1 MLQTINQKS
10 NRMTKRLFAVVVLLC
25 ATTASLVAKDIV
37 PQWYKSGKSHFKA
50 VEKNTESNFTMSV
63 MATIDG
69 EQCDSAFEIG
79 VFCGDECRLSMPL
92 YSSDDLYEYFGYYSM
107 LTIKGEN
114 GEKISFRLYDHRNN
128 AEVTAAVRP
137 DVIDFVSDKHYGSF
151 NTELYNLTFA
161 SSTTHRM
168 TLELDD
174 AHDLPFTGRI
184 YGTTADGI
192 ACSYTRNAYLD
203 GGFESIVLPF
213 DTDITEMKAAGF
225 SFEKF
230 QGFGENTIIFVE
242 LAEDEN
248 LQAGV
253 PYIFRYTG
261 TVSDGRQELQFTANV
276 QQASGNIKATEGWSG
291 TFKYMNGNA
300 IAGKYILN
308 IKGDKMQ
315 KAGSGAKLHPYRCY
329 LELPEGTDASMLSV
343 SHRENTTGITDVDCE
358 VKSGDIFDLQGRKLD
373 RIPCSG
379 IIIKNNKKIYIK

>member
-151 NTELYNLTFA
+151 NTDLYNLAFA
-161 SSTTHRM
+161 SSATHHM
-168 TLELDD
+168 KLELDD
-174 AHDLPFTGRI
+174 AHDLPFAGRI

-230 QGFGENTIIFVE
+230 HGFGENTIIFVE
-242 LAEDEN
+242 LAKDEN

-261 TVSDGRQELQFTANV
+261 TPSDGRQELLFTANV
-276 QQASGNIKATEGWSG
+276 QHASGNIKATEGWSG
-291 TFKYMNGNA
+291 TYKYMDGNA

-315 KAGSGAKLHPYRCY
+315 KAGNGAWLNPYRCY
-329 LELPEGTDASMLSV
+329 LELPAGTNASMFSV
-343 SHRENTTGITDVDCE
+343 SHVRNTTAIEEVAAPQDPDV
-358 VKSGDIFDLQGRKLD
+358 IFDIYGRKLD
-373 RIPCSG
+373 KMPRNG
-379 IIIKNNKKIYIK
+379 IIIKNNRKIYIN

>member
-151 NTELYNLTFA
+151 NTELYNLAFA
-161 SSTTHRM
+161 GSATHRM

-184 YGTTADGI
+184 YATTADGI

-230 QGFGENTIIFVE
+230 HGFGENTIIFVE
-242 LAEDEN
+242 LAKDEN

-261 TVSDGRQELQFTANV
+261 TPSDGRQELQFTANV

-291 TFKYMNGNA
+291 TFKYMDGNA
-300 IAGKYILN
+300 IAGKYIL
-308 IKGDKMQ
+308 IPVFSPCFTVSWLICK
-315 KAGSGAKLHPYRCY
+315 Y
-329 LELPEGTDASMLSV
+329 LLMLIGEVVGVVLCV
-343 SHRENTTGITDVDCE
+343 SINQV
-358 VKSGDIFDLQGRKLD
+358 
-373 RIPCSG
+373 
-379 IIIKNNKKIYIK
+379 

>member
-1 MLQTINQKS
+1 
-10 NRMTKRLFAVVVLLC
+10 MTKRLFAVVVLLC
-25 ATTASLVAKDIV
+25 TTTASLVAKDIV

-79 VFCGDECRLSMPL
+79 VFCGDECRLAMPL

-128 AEVTAAVRP
+128 TEVVTAVRP

-151 NTELYNLTFA
+151 NTDLYNLAFA
-161 SSTTHRM
+161 SSTTHHM
-168 TLELDD
+168 TLDLDD

-184 YGTTADGI
+184 YATTADGI
-192 ACSYTRNAYLD
+192 ACRYTRNAYLD
-203 GGFESIVLPF
+203 GGFESIVLPY
-213 DTDITEMKAAGF
+213 DTDITEIKAAGF

-242 LAEDEN
+242 LAKDEN

-261 TVSDGRQELQFTANV
+261 TPSDGRQELQFTAKV
-276 QQASGNIKATEGWSG
+276 QQVSSNINTTEGWSG
-291 TFKYMNGNA
+291 TYKYMDGNA
-300 IAGKYILN
+300 IAGKYILT

-315 KAGSGAKLHPYRCY
+315 RASSGAWLSPYRCY
-329 LELPEGTDASMLSV
+329 LNLPTGVDASKLSV
-343 SHRENTTGITDVDCE
+343 AHRGNATGIHGIVVQDV
-358 VKSGDIFDLQGRKLD
+358 SGEIYDLHGRKFKDMPLK
-373 RIPCSG
+373 G
-379 IIIKNNKKIYIK
+379 IVIKNNRKIYIK

>member
-1 MLQTINQKS
+1 
-10 NRMTKRLFAVVVLLC
+10 MTKRLFAVVVLLC
-25 ATTASLVAKDIV
+25 ATIASLVAKDIV

-137 DVIDFVSDKHYGSF
+137 NVIDFVSDKHYGSF
-151 NTELYNLTFA
+151 NTGLYNLAFA
-161 SSTTHRM
+161 SSATHRM

-203 GGFESIVLPF
+203 GGFESIVLPY

-230 QGFGENTIIFVE
+230 HGFGENTIIFVE

-248 LQAGV
+248 LKAGV

-291 TFKYMNGNA
+291 TFKYMDGNA

-315 KAGSGAKLHPYRCY
+315 KAGNGAWLNPYRCY
-329 LELPEGTDASMLSV
+329 LELPAGTNASMFSV
-343 SHRENTTGITDVDCE
+343 SHVRNTTAIEE
-358 VKSGDIFDLQGRKLD
+358 VAAQQDPDAIFDIYGRKLD
-373 RIPCSG
+373 KMPRNG
-379 IIIKNNKKIYIK
+379 IIIKNNRKIYIN

>member
-151 NTELYNLTFA
+151 NTELYNLVFA
-161 SSTTHRM
+161 SSDTHQM
-168 TLELDD
+168 KLELDD

-230 QGFGENTIIFVE
+230 HGFGENTIIFVE
-242 LAEDEN
+242 LAKDEN

-261 TVSDGRQELQFTANV
+261 TVSDGRQELLFTANV

-291 TFKYMNGNA
+291 TFKYMDGNA

-329 LELPEGTDASMLSV
+329 LELPEGTDVSKLSV

-358 VKSGDIFDLQGRKLD
+358 VKSGDIFDLQGRKLN
-373 RIPCSG
+373 RIPDTG

>member
-1 MLQTINQKS
+1 
-10 NRMTKRLFAVVVLLC
+10 MTKRLFAVVVLLC

-151 NTELYNLTFA
+151 NTGLYNLAFA
-161 SSTTHRM
+161 SNATHCM

-174 AHDLPFTGRI
+174 EHDLPFTGRI

-192 ACSYTRNAYLD
+192 ACSYSRNAYLD

-213 DTDITEMKAAGF
+213 DTDITEMKVAGF

-230 QGFGENTIIFVE
+230 HGFGENTIIFVE
-242 LAEDEN
+242 LAKDEN

-261 TVSDGRQELQFTANV
+261 TPSDGRQELLFTANV

-291 TFKYMNGNA
+291 TYKYMEGNA

-315 KAGSGAKLHPYRCY
+315 KAGNGAWLNPYRCY
-329 LELPEGTDASMLSV
+329 LELPADTNTSMFSV
-343 SHRENTTGITDVDCE
+343 SHVRNTTAIEE
-358 VKSGDIFDLQGRKLD
+358 VAAPQDPDAIFDIYGRKLD
-373 RIPCSG
+373 KMPRNG
-379 IIIKNNKKIYIK
+379 IIIKNNRKIYIN

>member
-161 SSTTHRM
+161 SSATHCM

-174 AHDLPFTGRI
+174 AHDLPFAGRI
-184 YGTTADGI
+184 YATTADGI

-291 TFKYMNGNA
+291 TFKYMGGNA

-329 LELPEGTDASMLSV
+329 LELPEGTDTSMLSV